1 MQAYVKKKN
10 KNHFSS
16 LQINSQNKT
25 INGSEYTQI
34 EVTIMS
40 SNQKNYKKRTL

>member
-16 LQINSQNKT
+16 LYVNSQNKT
-25 INGSEYTQI
+25 INGSEYI
-34 EVTIMS
+34 
-40 SNQKNYKKRTL
+40 